1 MNVRRVGVFK
11 RLLRRLRRNERA
23 AIVVEFALVLPV
35 LIMIFVGMAEFTE
48 AFTVMR
54 KLAQSAGTVSDLVAQ
69 ETTVT
74 SSTLANI
81 RLIAEEIMK
90 PYSPPNS
97 LVIVSVVS
105 DGANTVRVAWSDPP
119 IYAQDQIYSLPND
132 KLTEPNSGLIVTEA
146 TYNFTP
152 TLSYFLL
159 GNFTLQ
165 ERAFFRPAA
174 GRPSR
179 RRIEIARADRFL
191 LHTFSH
197 LRWTCTLI
205 IASQDALIGFAGW
218 RAALDQRIIAY
229 SHAMRATARLAG
241 LRRLWRGRRRMR
253 SEASKYKQIAMQT
266 LTQLTRGSMA
276 YAHSCPLS

>member
-11 RLLRRLRRNERA
+11 RLLRRLRRNEYA

-90 PYSPPNS
+90 PYSPPDS

-105 DGANTVRVAWSDPP
+105 DSANTVRVAWSDPP
-119 IYAQDQIYSLPND
+119 IYAKDQTYSLPND

-165 ERAFFRPAA
+165 EHAYFRP
-174 GRPSR
+174 
-179 RRIEIARADRFL
+179 
-191 LHTFSH
+191 
-197 LRWTCTLI
+197 
-205 IASQDALIGFAGW
+205 
-218 RAALDQRIIAY
+218 
-229 SHAMRATARLAG
+229 
-241 LRRLWRGRRRMR
+241 R
-253 SEASKYKQIAMQT
+253 SGKTIPKAN
-266 LTQLTRGSMA
+266 
-276 YAHSCPLS
+276 

>member
-1 MNVRRVGVFK
+1 MGDGGVPERGVAALDRRHCEMKVRLGGVFE

-74 SSTLANI
+74 TSTLANI

-90 PYSPPNS
+90 PYSPPDS

-105 DGANTVRVAWSDPP
+105 DAANTVRVEWSDPP
-119 IYAQDQIYSLPND
+119 IYAKDQTYQLPND

-165 ERAFFRPAA
+165 ERAFFRP
-174 GRPSR
+174 
-179 RRIEIARADRFL
+179 
-191 LHTFSH
+191 
-197 LRWTCTLI
+197 
-205 IASQDALIGFAGW
+205 
-218 RAALDQRIIAY
+218 
-229 SHAMRATARLAG
+229 
-241 LRRLWRGRRRMR
+241 R
-253 SEASKYKQIAMQT
+253 SGKTIPKAN
-266 LTQLTRGSMA
+266 
-276 YAHSCPLS
+276 

>member
-97 LVIVSVVS
+97 LVIVSVVA
-105 DGANTVRVAWSDPP
+105 DGANTVRVEWSDPP
-119 IYAQDQIYSLPND
+119 IYAKDQTYSLPND

-165 ERAFFRPAA
+165 ERAFFRP
-174 GRPSR
+174 
-179 RRIEIARADRFL
+179 
-191 LHTFSH
+191 
-197 LRWTCTLI
+197 
-205 IASQDALIGFAGW
+205 
-218 RAALDQRIIAY
+218 
-229 SHAMRATARLAG
+229 
-241 LRRLWRGRRRMR
+241 R
-253 SEASKYKQIAMQT
+253 SGKTISKAN
-266 LTQLTRGSMA
+266 
-276 YAHSCPLS
+276 